1 MNPLFAEAAGTV
13 QGTWVMGLMTLV
25 FLVFFVG
32 WVLWA
37 YNPSRKAY
45 LEEVAKMPFNEGG
58 DS

>member
-1 MNPLFAEAAGTV
+1 
-13 QGTWVMGLMTLV
+13 MGLMTAV

-58 DS
+58 ES